1 MLNTEYNYEV
11 ERQVLLEEGREEGRE
26 ELAKARTHEEAMSIA
41 QRLKDENF
49 PREMISKITG
59 LSFKEIDVLR

>member
-1 MLNTEYNYEV
+1 MED
-11 ERQVLLEEGREEGRE
+11 R
-26 ELAKARTHEEAMSIA
+26 KEEAMSIA